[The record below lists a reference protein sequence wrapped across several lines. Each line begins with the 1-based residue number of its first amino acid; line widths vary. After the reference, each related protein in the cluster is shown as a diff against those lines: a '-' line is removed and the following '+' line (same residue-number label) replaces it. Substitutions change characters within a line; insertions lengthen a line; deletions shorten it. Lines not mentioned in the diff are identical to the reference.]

1 VDGPVTHAVADFRS
15 DTVTR
20 PTPAMRKAMAEAEV
34 DDDVLGHDPT
44 TLALEMEGAR
54 LTGKEAALFVP
65 SGVMANLVAVTTHT
79 RPAEEVILEEWA
91 HTSRFESGGI
101 GSLAHVL
108 TRTLRSNRGLMY
120 ADEIARW
127 ISPGN
132 EHTPR
137 TGLVCVEQTHN
148 FHGGAVVPLDGL
160 RKIRDVCHARGVP
173 VHMDGARMWN
183 AVAATGISGADYA
196 ACADTVSFCLSKGL
210 CAPVGSLLCG
220 PAEFL
225 ARARFARKR
234 LGGGMRQSG
243 ILAAAGL
250 VALRDMRERLTEDHV
265 RARRIADRLA
275 SLGGFAV
282 DLAAV
287 QTNIV
292 FVRLEKL
299 DPARVVEAA
308 AKDGILLYATGPQQ
322 IRFVTHHDVDDD
334 DVARLLAFLEKQA
347 LGSRP

>member
-1 VDGPVTHAVADFRS
+1 MSHAIADFRS

-20 PTPAMRKAMAEAEV
+20 PTPAMRHEMATAEV

-44 TLALEMEGAR
+44 TLALEQEGAR
-54 LTGKEAALFVP
+54 LTGKESALFVP
-65 SGVMANLVAVTTHT
+65 SGVMANLVAVSTHC
-79 RPAEEVILEEWA
+79 RPGEEVVLEEWS

-101 GSLAHVL
+101 GALAHVL
-108 TRTLRSNRGLMY
+108 TRTLRSNRGLMD
-120 ADEIARW
+120 ADEVARW

-137 TGLVCVEQTHN
+137 TALVCMEQTHN
-148 FHGGAVVPLDGL
+148 FHGGAVLPLDGM
-160 RKIRDVCHARGVP
+160 RRIADAARSRGVA
-173 VHMDGARMWN
+173 VHLDGARMWN
-183 AVAATGISGADYA
+183 AVAATGISGAEYA

-225 ARARFARKR
+225 SRARFVRKR

-243 ILAAAGL
+243 VLAAAGL
-250 VALRDMRERLTEDHV
+250 IALKDMRGRLADDHAK
-265 RARRIADRLA
+265 ARRIAERLA
-275 SLGGFAV
+275 SLPGFAV

-299 DPARVVEAA
+299 DPVRVVEAA
-308 AKDGILLYATGPQQ
+308 AQDGIRLYATGPQQ

-334 DVARLLAFLEKQA
+334 DVSKLLAFLENA
-347 LGSRP
+347 AR

>member
-1 VDGPVTHAVADFRS
+1 MHEIADFRS

-20 PTPAMRKAMAEAEV
+20 PTPAMRRAMADAEV

-44 TLALEMEGAR
+44 TAALEREGAR
-54 LTGKEAALFVP
+54 LVGKEDALFVP
-65 SGVMANLVAVTTHT
+65 SGVMANLVALMTHC

-91 HTSRFESGGI
+91 HTSRFESGGAAAV
-101 GSLAHVL
+101 AHVL
-108 TRTLRSNRGLMY
+108 TRTLRSSRGLMD

-132 EHTPR
+132 HHTPR
-137 TGLVCVEQTHN
+137 TALVVVEQTHN
-148 FHGGAVVPLDGL
+148 FHGGAVLPLDGL
-160 RKIRDVCHARGVP
+160 HRIHETARSRGVA
-173 VHMDGARMWN
+173 VHMDGARLWN

-220 PAEFL
+220 SSQFVET
-225 ARARFARKR
+225 ARFHRKR
-234 LGGGMRQSG
+234 VGGGMRQSG
-243 ILAAAGL
+243 VLAAAGL
-250 VALRDMRERLTEDHV
+250 VALRDMRQRLSEDHV
-265 RARRIADRLA
+265 RARRIAERLA
-275 SLGGFAV
+275 SLPGFAV

-299 DPARVVEAA
+299 DPARVVEEAA
-308 AKDGILLYATGPQQ
+308 AERIRLYATGPQQ
-322 IRFVTHHDVDDD
+322 IRLVTHHDADDD
-334 DVARLLAFLEKQA
+334 DVARLLTFLERLA
-347 LGSRP
+347 ARG

>member
-1 VDGPVTHAVADFRS
+1 MHEIADFRS

-20 PTPAMRKAMAEAEV
+20 PTPAMRRAMAAAEV

-44 TLALEMEGAR
+44 TLALEQEAAR
-54 LTGKEAALFVP
+54 LLGKESALFVP
-65 SGVMANLVAVTTHT
+65 SGVMANLIAVTTHC
-79 RPAEEVILEEWA
+79 RPGDEVILEEWA

-101 GSLAHVL
+101 GALAHVL
-108 TRTLRSNRGLMY
+108 TRTLRSDRGLMD
-120 ADEIARW
+120 AAEIARW
-127 ISPGN
+127 ISSGN

-137 TGLVCVEQTHN
+137 TALVCVEQTHN

-160 RKIRDVCHARGVP
+160 RRIFETAKSRGVA
-173 VHMDGARMWN
+173 VHMDGARLWN
-183 AVAATGISGADYA
+183 AVAASGVCGADYG

-225 ARARFARKR
+225 ARARFVRKR

-243 ILAAAGL
+243 VIAAAGL
-250 VALRDMRERLTEDHV
+250 VALREMRTRLADDHAK
-265 RARRIADRLA
+265 ARRIAEGLA
-275 SLGGFAV
+275 ALPGFAV

-292 FVRLEKL
+292 FVRLERL
-299 DPARVVEAA
+299 DPVRVVEAA
-308 AKDGILLYATGPQQ
+308 GREGLRLYATGPQQ

-334 DVARLLAFLEKQA
+334 DVARLLDFLRIA
-347 LGSRP
+347 AR

>member
-1 VDGPVTHAVADFRS
+1 MHEVADFRS

-20 PTPAMRKAMAEAEV
+20 PTPAMRRAMAEAEV

-44 TLALEMEGAR
+44 TLALEEEGAR
-54 LTGKEAALFVP
+54 LLGKEAALFVP
-65 SGVMANLVAVTTHT
+65 SGVMANLVAVTTHCS
-79 RPAEEVILEEWA
+79 PGEEVILEEWA

-108 TRTLRSNRGLMY
+108 TRTLRSERGLMD
-120 ADEIARW
+120 AGEVAGW
-127 ISPGN
+127 ISSGS

-137 TGLVCVEQTHN
+137 TALVCVEETHN
-148 FHGGAVVPLDGL
+148 FHGGAVVPLEGL
-160 RKIRDVCHARGVP
+160 RQIHETARARGVP
-173 VHMDGARMWN
+173 VHMDGARLWN
-183 AVAATGISGADYA
+183 AVAASGRSAEEFA
-196 ACADTVSFCLSKGL
+196 ACAETVSFCLSKGL

-243 ILAAAGL
+243 VLAAAGL
-250 VALRDMRERLTEDHV
+250 VALREMRGRLAEDHA
-265 RARRIADRLA
+265 RARRIAEGLLSR
-275 SLGGFAV
+275 GCEV

-292 FVRLEKL
+292 F
-299 DPARVVEAA
+299 ARWKGDDAAAVVEAA
-308 AKDGILLYATGPQQ
+308 ARERIRLYATGPRQ

-334 DVARLLAFLEKQA
+334 DVERLLAFMERLA
-347 LGSRP
+347 ARG